1 MQALKLK
8 LYDTTIHYI
17 IVTSAPKD
25 LLRKYR
31 RTISKYYC

>member
-8 LYDTTIHYI
+8 LYDTTTHYI
-17 IVTSAPKD
+17 IATSARRD

-31 RTISKYYC
+31 YTILEYYC